1 MLIISDILKINY
13 RGSNEMISNEAQGWQ
28 RLNSPPAR
36 AGRLSVRGVRSER
49 GCLRGPPVR
58 PLREGSLL
66 LLASFHPHV
75 ATDQL
80 PMAGRAAACLRV
92 CVCDW
97 SARAHRSREAKG
109 RGAPQPVHVDSGG
122 ADGGAARGTQRLR
135 ATVNEVRGR
144 HRGCDAG
151 DLHLPS
157 RRAGHPRGRRMAV
170 LSSVSGRPARQ
181 RRGAPLAPAAPGS
194 PAGHASPADTAR
206 LPRRRSV
213 PFVPKIDLSAYT
225 VRYSLFLIVLNAC
238 WIERSL

>member
-36 AGRLSVRGVRSER
+36 AGRLSVRGVGSER

-92 CVCDW
+92 RLVSP
-97 SARAHRSREAKG
+97 SAPEQRGQGTGGASTCPRRQRRRG
-109 RGAPQPVHVDSGG
+109 RGCGTWDAETKGDCE
-122 ADGGAARGTQRLR
+122 RGPRASQRLR
-135 ATVNEVRGR
+135 RG
-144 HRGCDAG
+144 GPA
-151 DLHLPS
+151 LTLAP
-157 RRAGHPRGRRMAV
+157 RRAP
-170 LSSVSGRPARQ
+170 
-181 RRGAPLAPAAPGS
+181 PG
-194 PAGHASPADTAR
+194 PADG
-206 LPRRRSV
+206 S
-213 PFVPKIDLSAYT
+213 S
-225 VRYSLFLIVLNAC
+225 
-238 WIERSL
+238 

>member
-1 MLIISDILKINY
+1 
-13 RGSNEMISNEAQGWQ
+13 MISNEAQGWQ

-66 LLASFHPHV
+66 LLPSFHPHV

-92 CVCDW
+92 RLVSP
-97 SARAHRSREAKG
+97 SAPEQRGQGTGG
-109 RGAPQPVHVDSGG
+109 RRQPVHVDSGG

-157 RRAGHPRGRRMAV
+157 RRVGHPRGRRMAV

-181 RRGAPLAPAAPGS
+181 PRGAPLATRRPQTLRGFR
-194 PAGHASPADTAR
+194 AGDPYR
-206 LPRRRSV
+206 LCLRS
-213 PFVPKIDLSAYT
+213 ISRHT
-225 VRYSLFLIVLNAC
+225 RYVIHCSSSF
-238 WIERSL
+238 